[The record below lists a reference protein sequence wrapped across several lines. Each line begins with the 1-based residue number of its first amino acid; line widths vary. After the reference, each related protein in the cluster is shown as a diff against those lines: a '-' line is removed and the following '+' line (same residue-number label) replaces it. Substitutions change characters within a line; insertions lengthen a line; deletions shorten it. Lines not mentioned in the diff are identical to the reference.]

1 MKRAPMTIRF
11 DGKNWAI
18 GFLICFD
25 LLFLG
30 LGIAFRLRPATAELG
45 KDLWGIFLMVNGG
58 LFLILNS
65 AGKQQAGIDV
75 PAGTDM
81 SKTETTQRL
90 EVTTKPDPTQS
101 QSNQ

>member
-1 MKRAPMTIRF
+1 MTIRF

-30 LGIAFRLRPATAELG
+30 LAIVFRLDAKTTDLG

-65 AGKQQAGIDV
+65 AGKAQAGIDV
-75 PAGTDM
+75 PEGTDLT
-81 SKTETTQRL
+81 KTATTQKV
-90 EVTTKPDPTQS
+90 EVTTTTDPTQS
-101 QSNQ
+101 KEN